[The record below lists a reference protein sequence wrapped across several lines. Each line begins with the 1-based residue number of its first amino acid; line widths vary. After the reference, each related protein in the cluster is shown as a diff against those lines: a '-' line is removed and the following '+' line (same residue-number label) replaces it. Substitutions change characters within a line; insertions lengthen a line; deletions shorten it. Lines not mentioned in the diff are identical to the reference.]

1 MIVAIQRLNETAG
14 GALLRHYLQLPPADR
29 RLRFGASLSPEAVA
43 EFVRGIDFI
52 RHGVFAV
59 HDRDLAI
66 TGVAHIGVND
76 DAAELGLSVLPT
88 HRGAGA
94 GSALVERAILYAR
107 NRFLSRLYMHC
118 LAENAP
124 IMRIARRFGMHI
136 ATASGNAESF
146 LELPPPS
153 PASIAAEVVT
163 EQFAL
168 LDCLLKLQFVAWR
181 CLAAEAAEPA
191 LSKCSHTAH

>member
-1 MIVAIQRLNETAG
+1 MMAIQRLNEAAR

-29 RLRFGASLSPEAVA
+29 RLRFGASLSAEAVA
-43 EFVRGIDFI
+43 EFVRGVDFI
-52 RHGVFAV
+52 RHGVFAM

-66 TGVAHIGVND
+66 IGVAHIGVND

-94 GSALVERAILYAR
+94 GSALFERATLYAR

-118 LAENAP
+118 LEENAP

-136 ATASGNAESF
+136 ATARGDAESF
-146 LELPPPS
+146 LELPPAS
-153 PASIAAEVVT
+153 PASIAAEAVT
-163 EQFAL
+163 EQFSL
-168 LDCLLKLQFVAWR
+168 LDYLLKSQFAAWR
-181 CLAAEAAEPA
+181 CLAAEAAAPA